1 MRSEDI
7 LGLRNLYKDK
17 SLEMWKYMVFD
28 KNELFCKGRA
38 KEWKNAYFVE
48 TASLEIVWEERQ
60 TITGV
65 FAKTVG

>member
-1 MRSEDI
+1 
-7 LGLRNLYKDK
+7 
-17 SLEMWKYMVFD
+17 MVFD

-38 KEWKNAYFVE
+38 KERKNAYFVE

>member
-38 KEWKNAYFVE
+38 KERKNAYFVE